1 MNTHPVKPAHL
12 KSVTDA
18 SGKSLR
24 WACVDSFARSLGKDP
39 SALPFSAIIMLES
52 MLVGAELGL
61 VGPDCAANF
70 LMETDDGTDI
80 LFPVSRVLLQ
90 DASGLPLL
98 VDLAAL
104 RQAAVSQGKNPS
116 EVRPSVPVDLVIDHS
131 VLTQNYGEV
140 SSLAANLKAEFA
152 ENDERYR
159 FVKWAQQSFANLSVV
174 QPGNGI
180 VHQIHMEHIA
190 SVVSE
195 RLGFRICD
203 TVVGTDSHTT
213 MINGLGIVGWG
224 VGGIEAEQ
232 LLLDE
237 PLDLVRPEFVK
248 VELTGR
254 PQSGVMAADIALTLT
269 AFLRKAGIVGSY
281 LEFTGEGVDNI
292 SVPDRCTLANMAPEY
307 GATLAFFPCD
317 QAVIDYL
324 RDTGRSEDHLKD
336 VIDHL
341 QKQRLFGWSC
351 RPGAVYNR
359 TLHFDLSAVT
369 LRVAGPSRPDQLVNV
384 PYLAKLHCQ
393 DGAAWDHCIALAAI
407 TSCTNTANP
416 ASMVAAGLVARKARA
431 LGLAI
436 NPSIKTVLAPGSHRI
451 VGYLESSGLMQD
463 LAALGFHIAAYG
475 CGVCVGNTGE
485 LGPGVE
491 DKIAADGGAAV
502 AVLSGNRNFE
512 GRIHPA
518 LPSAYLM
525 SPALVV
531 AFALA
536 GRVDMDIT
544 TDVIAHIDGR
554 DVVFSDL
561 WPTAAEIS
569 DILAQSQPTSSTIVE
584 TQAWSDLPGQ
594 TGDCFEWDPASTYF
608 IKPPFFGQTG
618 HDRLPPITA
627 ARPLLVLGDAIT
639 TDHISPVGPIAKTSD
654 AARFLIDAGVPPER
668 FNTYASR
675 RGNHDIMVRGTFAN
689 TRIRNFLTPQLE
701 GPVTRLLPG
710 GEVMSIFEAARRYAA
725 ENVPTII
732 FAGERYGSGSA
743 RDWAAKGTA
752 LLGVRAVIARSFE
765 RIHRSNLV
773 MMGVLPVQLRNPAD
787 YDDELI
793 SLFAGSMDIT
803 VDIDRV
809 DTNAICRPQC
819 VIRIICGGVSRELV
833 AVLRAD
839 TPREIELL
847 RQGGFF
853 AKVVRKLAA

>member
-1 MNTHPVKPAHL
+1 MNIHPATPAYL
-12 KSVTDA
+12 KTVTDA

-24 WACVDSFARSLGKDP
+24 WACVDTFVRSLGKDP
-39 SALPFSAIIMLES
+39 SSLPFSAVIILES

-61 VGPDCAANF
+61 VPPDCAVNF
-70 LMETDDGTDI
+70 LMNTNGSPDI

-104 RQAAVSQGKNPS
+104 REAAVSQGKAAS
-116 EVRPSVPVDLVIDHS
+116 DVKPSVPVDLVIDHS
-131 VLTQNYGEV
+131 VQTQNYGQA

-159 FVKWAQQSFANLSVV
+159 FVKWAQQSFGNLSVV

-190 SVVSE
+190 TVVSE
-195 RLGFRICD
+195 RQGWRICD

-213 MINGLGIVGWG
+213 MINGLGVVGWG

-248 VELTGR
+248 VELTGCPR
-254 PQSGVMAADIALTLT
+254 PGVMAADIALTLT

-281 LEFTGEGVDNI
+281 LEFVGDGLDNI

-317 QAVIDYL
+317 RAVIDYL
-324 RDTGRSEDHLKD
+324 KDTGRSEGHLK
-336 VIDHL
+336 VIADHL
-341 QKQRLFGWSC
+341 QDQKIFGWSS
-351 RPGAVYNR
+351 RPEAVYDR
-359 TLHFDLSAVT
+359 TFHFDLGSIR
-369 LRVAGPSRPDQLVNV
+369 LRVAGPSRPDQLVDV
-384 PYLAKLHCQ
+384 PDLAGLRSR
-393 DGAAWDHCIALAAI
+393 DGAVWDHRIALAAI

-431 LGLAI
+431 LGLAVH
-436 NPSIKTVLAPGSHRI
+436 PSIKTVLAPGSRRI
-451 VGYLESSGLMQD
+451 AGYLEASGLLQD
-463 LAALGFHIAAYG
+463 LAALGFHIAAFG
-475 CGVCVGNTGE
+475 CAVCVGNTGE
-485 LGPGVE
+485 LAPGVE
-491 DKIAADGGAAV
+491 EKIVAEGGAAV

-536 GRVDMDIT
+536 GRIDIDIT
-544 TDVIAHIDGR
+544 SDVIAQIDGR

-569 DILAQSQPTSSTIVE
+569 DILAQSKPTSSTIVE
-584 TQAWSDLPGQ
+584 TQAWSDLPAQ

-608 IKPPFFGQTG
+608 IKPPFFDDAG
-618 HDRLPPITA
+618 DNRLPPIKN

-668 FNTYASR
+668 FNTYAAR
-675 RGNHDIMVRGTFAN
+675 RGNHDIMARGTFAN
-689 TRIRNFLTPQLE
+689 TRIRNFLTPDIE
-701 GPVTRLLPG
+701 GPVTRHLPG
-710 GEVMSIFEAARRYAA
+710 GEVMSIFEAARRYAD

-773 MMGVLPVQLRNPAD
+773 MMGVLPIQLQNAAD
-787 YDDELI
+787 YDKDLMTLL
-793 SLFAGSMDIT
+793 SGSADIT
-803 VDIDRV
+803 VTIDRLE
-809 DTNAICRPQC
+809 TEALFRPQC
-819 VIRIICGGVSRELV
+819 VIRIACDGATREL
-833 AVLRAD
+833 AAILRAD
-839 TPREIELL
+839 TPRETELL

>member
-1 MNTHPVKPAHL
+1 MNTHPVKTAYL
-12 KSVTDA
+12 RTVIDA

-24 WACVDSFARSLGKDP
+24 WACVDTFVRSFGKDP
-39 SALPFSAIIMLES
+39 SALPFSAIIILES

-61 VGPDCAANF
+61 VAPDCAANF
-70 LMETDDGTDI
+70 LMNTDSSADI

-104 RQAAVSQGKNPS
+104 RHAAVSQGKSPS

-131 VLTQNYGEV
+131 VQTQNYGEA
-140 SSLAANLKAEFA
+140 SSLAENLKAEFA

-159 FVKWAQQSFANLSVV
+159 FVKWAQQSFGNLSVV

-195 RLGFRICD
+195 RQDWRICD

-232 LLLDE
+232 LLLNE
-237 PLDLVRPEFVK
+237 PLDLVRPEFIS

-254 PQSGVMAADIALTLT
+254 PQPGVMAADIALTLT

-281 LEFTGEGVDNI
+281 LEFIGEGVDNI

-324 RDTGRSEDHLKD
+324 RDTGRSEDHLK
-336 VIDHL
+336 VIADHL
-341 QKQRLFGWSC
+341 ENQRIFGWSS

-359 TLHFDLSAVT
+359 TLHFDLDSIT
-369 LRVAGPSRPDQLVNV
+369 LRVAGPSRPDQLVDV
-384 PYLAKLHCQ
+384 PDLAELRSRG
-393 DGAAWDHCIALAAI
+393 GAAWDHRIALAAI

-436 NPSIKTVLAPGSHRI
+436 DPSIKTVLAPGSRRI
-451 VGYLESSGLMQD
+451 VGYLEASGLMQD
-463 LAALGFHIAAYG
+463 LSALGFHIAAFG

-485 LGPGVE
+485 LAPGVE
-491 DKIAADGGAAV
+491 EKIAAEGGAAV

-536 GRVDMDIT
+536 GRIDMDIT
-544 TDVIAHIDGR
+544 SEVIAHIDGR

-569 DILAQSQPTSSTIVE
+569 DVLDQSQPTSSTIIE
-584 TQAWSDLPGQ
+584 TQAWSALAAQ
-594 TGDCFEWDPASTYF
+594 TGECFEWDENSTYF
-608 IKPPFFGQTG
+608 IKPPFFDEAGA
-618 HDRLPPITA
+618 DRLPPITA

-654 AARFLIDAGVPPER
+654 AARFLIEAGVPQAR

-689 TRIRNFLTPQLE
+689 TRIRNFLTPDME
-701 GPVTRLLPG
+701 GPVTRHLPS
-710 GEVMSIFEAARRYAA
+710 GEVTSIFEAARRYADK
-725 ENVPTII
+725 NVPTII

-773 MMGVLPVQLRNPAD
+773 MMGVLPIQLANPAD
-787 YDDELI
+787 YGEDFI
-793 SLFAGSMDIT
+793 SLLSGSADIT
-803 VDIDRV
+803 VTIDRLEAG
-809 DTNAICRPQC
+809 AICRPQC
-819 VIRIICGGVSRELV
+819 VIRITCDSVGREL
-833 AVLRAD
+833 AAILRAD